1 MKRKMV
7 LVTWVDSINGSGW
20 CSVKTYKRQKASA
33 CYTAGFMLK
42 RSKKAIT
49 VIQSLDPD
57 NDNGCAAI
65 TIPTGCILKV
75 EELEVKR

>member
-7 LVTWVDSINGSGW
+7 RVTWVDSINGSGW
-20 CSVKTYKRQKASA
+20 CKSEVYEKQKASA

-65 TIPTGCILKV
+65 TIPMCSVLKV